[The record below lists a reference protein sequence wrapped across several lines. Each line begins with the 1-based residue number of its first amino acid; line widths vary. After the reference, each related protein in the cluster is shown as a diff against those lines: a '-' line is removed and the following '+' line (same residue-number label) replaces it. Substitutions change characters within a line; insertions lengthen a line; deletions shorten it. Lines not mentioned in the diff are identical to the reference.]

1 MRKWDV
7 QGLTKTTPHL
17 VQLTLIRTTLA
28 ASTATSVPVPIAIPM
43 SAWAR
48 AGESFTPSPTMATLC
63 PRCCNCFTLATL
75 CEGKTSANTVCTPIY
90 QVNKVWV
97 KKCFKLSASI
107 LYNHENIII

>member
-1 MRKWDV
+1 MGCSRLNKDNPT
-7 QGLTKTTPHL
+7 LS
-17 VQLTLIRTTLA
+17 QLTLIRTTLA

-75 CEGKTSANTVCTPIY
+75 CEGKTSAKTVCTPIY
-90 QVNKVWV
+90 RVNKVWV
-97 KKCFKLSASI
+97 KKCLKNKTSI